1 MTSPTPASGGDTR
14 FSSDFLSHDGFPS
27 ILWEVLNSTGY
38 PTPPLYTVQ
47 LYEEHRVPRCR
58 VWLTLEAHPLQPGWR
73 SLDSETIGFR
83 TDDTTE
89 AAAMKTLTTFCGY
102 HPLEMVM
109 HPLGLFPAEK
119 KDDPMWCNRVSHVKD
134 VWAMYPDLVGRVT
147 VQCMSALYRLQA
159 LQSDAMAHLANIP
172 QTTKLTLDSR
182 EDFVVDLSSELV
194 EKDLQVERL
203 SQRITTLEQQVEIR
217 DNTIDV
223 LENQLHDVQR
233 ELEEAN
239 DHLDM
244 HHLEMEANEARS
256 EGEEA
261 PEELGPAPGAN
272 GTTSAMP
279 PSPASS
285 VASTAQG

>member
-1 MTSPTPASGGDTR
+1 
-14 FSSDFLSHDGFPS
+14 LFPCFF
-27 ILWEVLNSTGY
+27 IPWALV
-38 PTPPLYTVQ
+38 
-47 LYEEHRVPRCR
+47 R
-58 VWLTLEAHPLQPGWR
+58 R
-73 SLDSETIGFR
+73 SLSTHYTPEALLNHVFEDLRKPKAPNTN
-83 TDDTTE
+83 DTTE
-89 AAAMKTLTTFCGY
+89 AVAMKTLTTFCGY
-102 HPLEMVM
+102 HPLEMLM

-119 KDDPMWCNRVSHVKD
+119 KDDPMWCNCVSHVKD

-147 VQCMSALYRLQA
+147 IQCMSALYRLQA
-159 LQSDAMAHLANIP
+159 LQSDAMAHLANIA

-182 EDFVVDLSSELV
+182 EDFVVKLV
-194 EKDLQVERL
+194 LRVGGEGSAGGKAEPAYHHLGAAGGDSRQHY
-203 SQRITTLEQQVEIR
+203 
-217 DNTIDV
+217 DV

-244 HHLEMEANEARS
+244 HHLEMEANEAGS

-285 VASTAQG
+285 VASTAHG

>member
-1 MTSPTPASGGDTR
+1 MTSPTPAGGGDTR

-27 ILWEVLNSTGY
+27 ILWKVPNSAGY
-38 PTPPLYTVQ
+38 PTSPLYTMQ

-58 VWLTLEAHPLQPGWR
+58 VWLILEAHPLQPGWR
-73 SLDSETIGFR
+73 SLDSEMIGFG

-89 AAAMKTLTTFCGY
+89 AVAMKTLTTFCGY

-109 HPLGLFPAEK
+109 HPLGLFSAEK
-119 KDDPMWCNRVSHVKD
+119 KEDPMWCNRVSHVKD
-134 VWAMYPDLVGRVT
+134 VWAMYPNLVGRVT
-147 VQCMSALYRLQA
+147 VQCMSALYCLQA
-159 LQSDAMAHLANIP
+159 LQSDAMAHLANRA

-182 EDFVVDLSSELV
+182 EDFVVDLSFELV

-223 LENQLHDVQR
+223 LENQLHDVQQ
-233 ELEEAN
+233 ELKEDN

-244 HHLEMEANEARS
+244 HHLEMEANEAGS
-256 EGEEA
+256 EEEEA

-272 GTTSAMP
+272 MTTSAMP
-279 PSPASS
+279 PSPVSS
-285 VASTAQG
+285 VASTTQG

>member
-1 MTSPTPASGGDTR
+1 VHECAVLPSGPSERCYGTSCFA
-14 FSSDFLSHDGFPS
+14 
-27 ILWEVLNSTGY
+27 
-38 PTPPLYTVQ
+38 
-47 LYEEHRVPRCR
+47 
-58 VWLTLEAHPLQPGWR
+58 
-73 SLDSETIGFR
+73 
-83 TDDTTE
+83 
-89 AAAMKTLTTFCGY
+89 
-102 HPLEMVM
+102 
-109 HPLGLFPAEK
+109 
-119 KDDPMWCNRVSHVKD
+119 
-134 VWAMYPDLVGRVT
+134 
-147 VQCMSALYRLQA
+147 
-159 LQSDAMAHLANIP
+159 

-223 LENQLHDVQR
+223 LENQLHDVQQ

-244 HHLEMEANEARS
+244 HHLEMEANDAGS
-256 EGEEA
+256 EEEEA
-261 PEELGPAPGAN
+261 PEELGPPGAN

-285 VASTAQG
+285 VASTA